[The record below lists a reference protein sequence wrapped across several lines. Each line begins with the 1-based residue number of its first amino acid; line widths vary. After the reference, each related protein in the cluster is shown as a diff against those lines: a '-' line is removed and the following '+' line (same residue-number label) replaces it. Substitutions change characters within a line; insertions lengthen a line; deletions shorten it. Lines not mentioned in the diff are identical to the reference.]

1 MLTAWRLKV
10 YPRAVGLAVA
20 IAWVALVAISA
31 QTKMTPQGIPLGA
44 DYVVFYAAGTLART
58 NPDALF
64 DPAALQDAQAAA
76 IGRTELDGY
85 HAWVYPPFVAAAYAP
100 LTLLPYVL
108 SYVGYTLLLAALV
121 WIASGRLVALA
132 PSLAPWRETVFL
144 VTVLFYPLL
153 RATAG
158 GQNTAITLALYAAI
172 GAALLR
178 ERDRDAGLLLGAL
191 AYKPHFALLCA
202 LFVALLRRWRTL
214 AWAIPVCALWYAIG
228 ALVSGPAWP
237 ARWWASVARYRE
249 LEADTNGPLLVSFLG
264 VCERIFGAGSI
275 AGLAIGGALSLA
287 VLAVVTVRSRTDAL
301 PVVWALGAVAIVLAS
316 PHTQF
321 YDLGLLAVV
330 GAVAI
335 DRLGR
340 RVAGPVIALWLLSC
354 AHALFDDPV
363 VQPTFLVGLGALA
376 VALRIPR
383 DAPL

>member
-10 YPRAVGLAVA
+10 YPRAFGLAVA

-31 QTKMTPQGIPLGA
+31 RTKMTPQGIPLGA

-58 NPDALF
+58 NPEALF
-64 DPAALQDAQAAA
+64 DPTALQDAQAAA
-76 IGRTELDGY
+76 IGRTELEGY
-85 HAWVYPPFVAAAYAP
+85 HAWVYPTFVAVAYAP
-100 LTLLPYVL
+100 LTLLPYVA
-108 SYVGYTLLLAALV
+108 SYVVYTLLLTALV
-121 WIASGRLVALA
+121 WLAAGRLTALA

-144 VTVLFYPLL
+144 GTILFYPLL

-178 ERDRDAGLLLGAL
+178 ASDRQAGLLLGAL
-191 AYKPHFALLCA
+191 AYKPHFALLTA
-202 LFVALLRRWRTL
+202 FLVVLVRRWKAL
-214 AWAIPVCALWYAIG
+214 AWSVPVCVAWYAIG

-264 VCERIFGAGSI
+264 VCERIFGAGSVT
-275 AGLAIGGALSLA
+275 ALAIGAAGSLL
-287 VLAVVTVRSRTDAL
+287 VLAATAVRSRTHAL
-301 PVVWALGAVAIVLAS
+301 PAVWAIGAAAIVLAS

-330 GAVAI
+330 GAVAV

-340 RVAGPVIALWLLSC
+340 RAAGPVIALWLLAW
-354 AHALFDDPV
+354 AHALFRDPV
-363 VQPTFLVGLGALA
+363 VQPTFLVGVGAL
-376 VALRIPR
+376 VLALRIPR
-383 DAPL
+383 EQPL

>member
-1 MLTAWRLKV
+1 MLTAWRMKV
-10 YPRAVGLAVA
+10 YPRAFGLAVA
-20 IAWVALVAISA
+20 IAWVALVALSA
-31 QTKMTPQGIPLGA
+31 RTKMTPQGIPLGA

-64 DPAALQDAQAAA
+64 DPPALQEAQAAA
-76 IGRTELDGY
+76 VGRDQLDGY

-100 LTLLPYVL
+100 LTLLPYVA
-108 SYVGYTLLLAALV
+108 SYVAYTLLLAALV

-144 VTVLFYPLL
+144 GSVLFYPLL

-178 ERDRDAGLLLGAL
+178 ERDRDAGLLLGVL
-191 AYKPHFALLCA
+191 AYKPHFALLTA
-202 LFVALLRRWRTL
+202 FLVALLRRWKAL
-214 AWAIPVCALWYAIG
+214 AWAIPVCVVWYAMG
-228 ALVSGPAWP
+228 ALVSGTDWP

-275 AGLAIGGALSLA
+275 AALAIGGALSLA
-287 VLAVVTVRSRTDAL
+287 VLAVVAVRSRTHAP
-301 PVVWALGAVAIVLAS
+301 PVLWAIGATAIVLAS

-330 GAVAI
+330 GAVAV

-354 AHALFDDPV
+354 AHALFRDPV

>member
-1 MLTAWRLKV
+1 MLTAWRMKV
-10 YPRAVGLAVA
+10 YPRAFGLAVA
-20 IAWVALVAISA
+20 IAWIALVAISA
-31 QTKMTPQGIPLGA
+31 RTKTTPEGIPLGA

-58 NPDALF
+58 NPEALF

-76 IGRTELDGY
+76 IGRAELEGY
-85 HAWVYPPFVAAAYAP
+85 HAWVYPTFVAAAYAP
-100 LTLLPYVL
+100 LTLLPYVV
-108 SYVGYTLLLAALV
+108 SYVVYTLLLVALV
-121 WIASGRLVALA
+121 WVAAGRLTALA

-144 VTVLFYPLL
+144 VTALFYPLL

-178 ERDRDAGLLLGAL
+178 ASDRQAGLLLGAL
-191 AYKPHFALLCA
+191 AYKPHFALLTA
-202 LFVALLRRWRTL
+202 FLVVLVRRWKAL
-214 AWAIPVCALWYAIG
+214 AWSVPVCVAWYAIG

-237 ARWWASVARYRE
+237 RHWWASVARYRE
-249 LEADTNGPLLVSFLG
+249 LEADTNGPLLVSLLG
-264 VCERIFGAGSI
+264 VCERIFGAGSM
-275 AGLAIGGALSLA
+275 AALVIGAASSLL
-287 VLAVVTVRSRTDAL
+287 VLAVAAVRSRTHPL
-301 PVVWALGAVAIVLAS
+301 PVLWAIGAAAIVLAS

-340 RVAGPVIALWLLSC
+340 RAAGPVIALWLFSC
-354 AHALFDDPV
+354 VHALFREPV

-383 DAPL
+383 DATL